1 MIDYIDDIITT
12 SDITNI
18 NILTLSFIA
27 KIIGSPV
34 ILLLLALKYIR
45 RNQNAIIGHIE
56 YKINVLL

>member
-12 SDITNI
+12 ADITNI
-18 NILTLSFIA
+18 NILILSFIA

-34 ILLLLALKYIR
+34 ILLLLALIYIR
-45 RNQNAIIGHIE
+45 RNQNAMIGHIE